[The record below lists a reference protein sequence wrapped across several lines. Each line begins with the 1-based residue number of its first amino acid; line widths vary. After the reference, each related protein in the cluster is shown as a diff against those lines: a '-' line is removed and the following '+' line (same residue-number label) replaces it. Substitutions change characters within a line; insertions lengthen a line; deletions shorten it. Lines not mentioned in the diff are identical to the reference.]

1 MKEIAPIGA
10 RSMTTSSFTHF
21 HFCGGIG
28 GAALGLARSRAT
40 VGTLSGSMECLG
52 GIDSDTAACRD
63 FESLT
68 GVAQLCAD
76 LFTREQ
82 YRQFHGEEPPEGWQE
97 ITVEQIKAAAQHR
110 VPDVVFISAPCK
122 GYSRLLSPKRAS
134 TERYE
139 ALNQLV
145 LRCVHLAM
153 AAWGSGPKLYLIE
166 NVPAIQQRGRKLLD
180 RVHRLF
186 QQAGYAARETTHC
199 AGELGGLGQRRKR
212 FLMVARHVATVTSS
226 LYEPPK
232 KRLKTIGEVLAQLPR
247 PNSPEGGPLHRLPK
261 LTPITWLRLAL
272 IPSGKDWR
280 ALQGVDLRRVRI
292 GWQGQETDAE
302 TWLRA
307 AQGDEAARALCG
319 SWGDYKAY
327 GVRPDT
333 ESSGTITG
341 QAAAGTGAFSIAD
354 SRWFPSVLGI
364 LSSDTQSG
372 AITGRANVS
381 TGAFGIADK
390 TPRFNNVYRVLRPD
404 EPAVCVTG
412 GATPGAG
419 GISVADP
426 RPWENAG
433 HYGVMRWGDTAPCI
447 TGSASVDN
455 GRSSVADPTPSDVP
469 VIISEDGCWHRPL
482 TILEMAAL
490 QGFDMSGLLLDGSN
504 RAKWQERIG
513 NAIPPPTAEAIG
525 GAMLRTLLM
534 SQIGMAFCLSES
546 DVWVRREQT
555 EGVELRLD
563 R

>member
-1 MKEIAPIGA
+1 MSPNPI
-10 RSMTTSSFTHF
+10 RFTHF

-28 GAALGLARSRAT
+28 GAALGLQRSRQL

-52 GIDSDTAACRD
+52 GIDADPAACRD
-63 FESLT
+63 FQKLI
-68 GVAQLCAD
+68 GVSQMCAD

-82 YRQFHGEEPPEGWQE
+82 YRQFHGSEPPEAWRE
-97 ITVEQIKAAAQHR
+97 ITVEQIQQAAQYR

-134 TERYE
+134 TSRYE

-153 AAWGSGPKLYLIE
+153 AAWGNGPKLYLIE
-166 NVPAIQQRGRKLLD
+166 NVPAIQQRGRQLLD
-180 RVHRLF
+180 RVHQLF
-186 QQAGYAARETTHC
+186 QQAGYAVRETTHC

-212 FLMVARHVATVTSS
+212 FLMVARQISTVTTS

-232 KRLKTIGEVLAQLPR
+232 KRLRTIGEVLATLPR

-272 IPSGKDWR
+272 IPAGKDWR
-280 ALQGVDLRRVRI
+280 ALQGVDLRKVRI

-302 TWLRA
+302 TWLRDVH
-307 AQGDEAARALCG
+307 GDAAARQALCG
-319 SWGDYKAY
+319 QWGDYKAY
-327 GVRPDT
+327 GVRRNTDP
-333 ESSGTITG
+333 SGTITG
-341 QAAAGTGAFSIAD
+341 QAAAGTGAFSVAD

-364 LSSDTQSG
+364 LRNDQASG

-390 TPRFNNVYRVLRPD
+390 SPRFNNVYRVLRPD

-412 GATPGAG
+412 GSTPGSG
-419 GISVADP
+419 GISVAD
-426 RPWENAG
+426 RAWQNAG
-433 HYGVMRWGDTAPCI
+433 HYGVLRWTDTAPCI

-455 GRSSVADPTPSDVP
+455 GRSSVADPAALSDVP

-490 QGFDMSGLLLDGSN
+490 QGFDVSGLVLDGSN

-525 GAMLRTLLM
+525 TTMLRTLLL
-534 SQIGMAFCLSES
+534 SQLGMAFALSAT
-546 DVWVRREQT
+546 DVWVTPEE
-555 EGVELRLD
+555 EGVPLILERPI

>member
-1 MKEIAPIGA
+1 MRIIEEKRTIMK
-10 RSMTTSSFTHF
+10 FTHF
-21 HFCGGIG
+21 HFCGGLG
-28 GAALGLARSRAT
+28 GAALGLQRSRAL
-40 VGTLSGSMECLG
+40 VGTLRGTMECLG
-52 GIDSDTAACRD
+52 GIDADSAACRD
-63 FESLT
+63 FQRLT
-68 GVAQLCAD
+68 GVSQLCAD
-76 LFTREQ
+76 LFTRDQ
-82 YRQFHGEEPPEGWQE
+82 YQHFHGQEPPEGWQE
-97 ITVEQIKAAAQHR
+97 ITIEQIQQAAQHR

-122 GYSRLLSPKRAS
+122 GYSRLLSPKRAATS
-134 TERYE
+134 RYE

-145 LRCVHLAM
+145 LRCVHLSM
-153 AAWGSGPKLYLIE
+153 AAWGNRPKLYLIE
-166 NVPAIQQRGRKLLD
+166 NVPAIQQRGRQLLD

-186 QQAGYAARETTHC
+186 QQAGYAVRETTHC

-212 FLMVARHVATVTSS
+212 FLMVARQISTVTTS

-232 KRLKTIGEVLAQLPR
+232 KRLRTIGEVLATLPR

-272 IPSGKDWR
+272 IPAGKDWR
-280 ALQGVDLRRVRI
+280 ALQGVDLRKVRI

-307 AQGDEAARALCG
+307 IHGDEAARQALYG
-319 SWGDYKAY
+319 QWGDYKAY
-327 GVRPDT
+327 GVRRDT
-333 ESSGTITG
+333 EPSGTITG
-341 QAAAGTGAFSIAD
+341 QAAAGTGAFSVAD

-364 LSSDTQSG
+364 LSVNDASG

-412 GATPGAG
+412 GSTPGSG

-426 RPWENAG
+426 
-433 HYGVMRWGDTAPCI
+433 
-447 TGSASVDN
+447 
-455 GRSSVADPTPSDVP
+455 TPIDVQ

-490 QGFDMSGLLLDGSN
+490 QGFDVTGLTLDGAN

-534 SQIGMAFCLSES
+534 SQLGMAFALSAT
-546 DVWVRREQT
+546 DVWVKPDQP
-555 EGVELRLD
+555 EGIPLLLNP
-563 R
+563 

>member
-1 MKEIAPIGA
+1 MHSK
-10 RSMTTSSFTHF
+10 FTHF

-28 GAALGLARSRAT
+28 GAAVGLQRSRST
-40 VGTLSGSMECLG
+40 VGTLSGGLECLG
-52 GIDSDTAACRD
+52 GIDSDPAACRD
-63 FESLT
+63 FRALT
-68 GVAQLCAD
+68 GVEQLCAD

-82 YRQFHGEEPPEGWQE
+82 YQQFHGKEPPEGWQE
-97 ITVEQIKAAAQHR
+97 ITIEQIQQAAQHR

-122 GYSRLLSPKRAS
+122 GYSRLLSPKRAA
-134 TERYE
+134 TLRYE

-153 AAWGSGPKLYLIE
+153 AAWGTGPKLYLIE
-166 NVPAIQQRGRKLLD
+166 NVPAIQQRGRELLD

-212 FLMVARHVATVTSS
+212 FLMVARHVATVSAS

-232 KRLKTIGEVLAQLPR
+232 KRLKTIGEVLAALPR

-272 IPSGKDWR
+272 IPAGRDWR
-280 ALQGVDLRRVRI
+280 ALQGVDLRKVRI

-307 AQGDEAARALCG
+307 MQGDDAAHANLHG
-319 SWGDYKAY
+319 QWGDYKAY

-333 ESSGTITG
+333 ETCGTITG
-341 QAAAGTGAFSIAD
+341 QAAAGTGAFNIAD
-354 SRWFPSVLGI
+354 SRWFPTVLGI
-364 LSSDTQSG
+364 LSTDCPSG

-390 TPRFNNVYRVLRPD
+390 TPRFNNVYRVLQAD

-433 HYGVMRWGDTAPCI
+433 HYGVMRWSDTAPCI

-455 GRSSVADPTPSDVP
+455 GRSSVADPLPSDVP

-490 QGFDMSGLLLDGSN
+490 QGFDVSGLLLDGSN

-534 SQIGMAFCLSES
+534 SQLGMAFTLSS
-546 DVWVRREQT
+546 TDVWVKRERPADQALQLFYD
-555 EGVELRLD
+555 ELLPRSLGNV
-563 R
+563 